1 MAWTNEMIHT
11 PVIYLASPIDNGVL
25 SGVDKVHELLVQDGF
40 AVYWPQKAWAVRAGS
55 VPNEKLQGANMSV
68 LDFADGL
75 LACLKVDKLTIGTI
89 VEIYEAQSRGIPTVV
104 WGNVNHSWALAYLG
118 VEAYADLRDAV
129 RALIQKVSDHV
140 EA

>member
-1 MAWTNEMIHT
+1 M
-11 PVIYLASPIDNGVL
+11 G
-25 SGVDKVHELLVQDGF
+25 
-40 AVYWPQKAWAVRAGS
+40 
-55 VPNEKLQGANMSV
+55 V

-75 LACLKVDKLTIGTI
+75 LACLKVDKLTVGTI
-89 VEIYEAQSRGIPTVV
+89 VEIYEAQMRGIPTVV